1 MKILILQSKS
11 ALGYTSGELR
21 VAKNE
26 LHLLNSYGHQVELI
40 EYGPGKLNNIFSKFY
55 YVLNSIWSFKS
66 YYEIKKILNK
76 TKPDIIHFHG
86 LYPFLT
92 LSSLIAAKKSQS
104 KVILTLHNVSLV
116 CLEGAFYREGEFC
129 NKCLTKS
136 QLNGVFYGCYKNS
149 IASFFRYISNKISF
163 ILKIYDRSCDKIIS
177 VSDFIK
183 EMHST
188 KLSNEL
194 ITKYNYVI
202 EKTKQNKV
210 APIDNNITFV
220 GRLTYSK
227 GVDTLIYLLNN
238 LENVNINIIGNGPE
252 LNLITD
258 LLQKRKNNNL
268 RTSIKLFSNLSN
280 NLVQE
285 MIQKSSCVIIPSICA
300 ESFSLVAAEAMINKT
315 PIVCYNVGGLGEI
328 VKKSNSGIVVEV
340 NDRLLFKKSI
350 LLILSDHLNSKKM
363 GLNGYVFAK
372 KNFSR
377 EKNYNILLE
386 LYK

>member
-11 ALGYTSGELR
+11 ALGFTSGELR

-26 LHLLNSYGHQVELI
+26 LHLLNSYGHQVELV
-40 EYGPGKLNNIFSKFY
+40 EYGPGKLNNIFSKIY
-55 YVLNSIWSFKS
+55 YVLNSVWSFKS
-66 YYEIKKILNK
+66 YYEIKNILNE
-76 TKPDIIHFHG
+76 TMPDIVHFHG

-116 CLEGAFYREGEFC
+116 CLEGAFYRKGKFC

-149 IASFFRYISNKISF
+149 IASFFRYISNKISYIF
-163 ILKIYDRSCDKIIS
+163 KIYDRSCDKIIS

-183 EMHST
+183 EMHSS
-188 KLSNEL
+188 KFSNEL

-202 EKTKQNKV
+202 EKTKKNKV
-210 APIDNNITFV
+210 EPIDKTITFI

-227 GVDTLIYLLNN
+227 GVDTLIYLLNK

-258 LLQKRKNNNL
+258 LLQNRKNNNL
-268 RTSIKLFSNLSN
+268 IKIFSNLSN

-285 MIQKSSCVIIPSICA
+285 IIQESSCVIIPSICA

-340 NDRLLFKKSI
+340 NDKLLFKKSI
-350 LLILSDHLNSKKM
+350 SLILSDHLNSKKM

-377 EKNYNILLE
+377 EKNYNILSE
-386 LYK
+386 IYK

>member
-1 MKILILQSKS
+1 LKILILQSKS
-11 ALGYTSGELR
+11 ALGFTSGELR

-26 LHLLNSYGHQVELI
+26 LHLLNSYGHQVELV
-40 EYGPGKLNNIFSKFY
+40 EYGPGKLNNIFSKIY
-55 YVLNSIWSFKS
+55 YVLNSVWSFKS
-66 YYEIKKILNK
+66 YYEIKNILNE
-76 TKPDIIHFHG
+76 TMPDIVHFHG

-116 CLEGAFYREGEFC
+116 CLEGAFYRKGKFC

-149 IASFFRYISNKISF
+149 IASFFRYISNKISYIF
-163 ILKIYDRSCDKIIS
+163 KIYDRSCDKIIS

-183 EMHST
+183 EMHSS
-188 KLSNEL
+188 KFSNEL

-202 EKTKQNKV
+202 EKTKKNKV
-210 APIDNNITFV
+210 EPIDKTITFI

-227 GVDTLIYLLNN
+227 GVDTLIYLLNK

-258 LLQKRKNNNL
+258 LLQNRKNNNL
-268 RTSIKLFSNLSN
+268 IKIFSNLSN

-285 MIQKSSCVIIPSICA
+285 IIQESSCVIIPSICA

-340 NDRLLFKKSI
+340 NDKLLFKKSI
-350 LLILSDHLNSKKM
+350 SLILSDHLNSKKM

-377 EKNYNILLE
+377 EKNYNILSE
-386 LYK
+386 IYK

>member
-11 ALGYTSGELR
+11 ALGFTSGELR

-26 LHLLNSYGHQVELI
+26 LHLLNSYGHQVELV
-40 EYGPGKLNNIFSKFY
+40 EYGPGKLNNIFSKIY
-55 YVLNSIWSFKS
+55 YVLNSVWSFKS
-66 YYEIKKILNK
+66 YYEIKNILNE
-76 TKPDIIHFHG
+76 TMPDIVHFHG

-116 CLEGAFYREGEFC
+116 CLEGAFYRKGKFC
-129 NKCLTKS
+129 NKCLTKN
-136 QLNGVFYGCYKNS
+136 QLNGVFHGCYKNS
-149 IASFFRYISNKISF
+149 IASFFRYISNKISYIF
-163 ILKIYDRSCDKIIS
+163 KIYDRSCDKIIS

-183 EMHST
+183 EMHSS
-188 KLSNEL
+188 KFSNEL

-202 EKTKQNKV
+202 EKTKKNKV
-210 APIDNNITFV
+210 EPIDKTITFI

-227 GVDTLIYLLNN
+227 GVDTLIYLLNK

-258 LLQKRKNNNL
+258 LLQNRKNNNL
-268 RTSIKLFSNLSN
+268 IKIFSNLSN

-285 MIQKSSCVIIPSICA
+285 IIQESSCVIIPSICA

-340 NDRLLFKKSI
+340 NDKLLFKKSI
-350 LLILSDHLNSKKM
+350 SLILSDHLNSKKM

-372 KNFSR
+372 KKFSR
-377 EKNYNILLE
+377 EKNYNILSE
-386 LYK
+386 IYK